1 MNSQDNA
8 IHTFYKNAL
17 SIYITLGIFLSL
29 GSMKWIRH
37 IPSLPRT
44 GGLTWGGV
52 DGSWKQIVP
61 KVLDSYIKWVKE
73 KTNRVENTQGRNYN
87 SKYYLQGCTVYVP
100 LIKQLRDF
108 HY

>member
-1 MNSQDNA
+1 MNKTYSLSSKNWGANMGRGGWIMETNSSKGIGQL
-8 IHTFYKNAL
+8 YKM
-17 SIYITLGIFLSL
+17 S
-29 GSMKWIRH
+29 
-37 IPSLPRT
+37 
-44 GGLTWGGV
+44 
-52 DGSWKQIVP
+52 
-61 KVLDSYIKWVKE
+61 KE